1 MSRTIRNHGDHYG
14 HQRRTK
20 RSRQKSL
27 RLTVNGQMRDGTI
40 LSRTVY
46 EKILTGPGQR
56 NTSIKTYKKA
66 MAKPLRCP
74 PQIKA
79 PSISPPPQGG
89 FLMPQILPR

>member
-20 RSRQKSL
+20 RSRQKGL
-27 RLTVNGQMRDGTI
+27 RLTVNGRMRDGTI

-56 NTSIKTYKKA
+56 NTSIKTYEKA

-74 PQIKA
+74 
-79 PSISPPPQGG
+79 
-89 FLMPQILPR
+89 LR